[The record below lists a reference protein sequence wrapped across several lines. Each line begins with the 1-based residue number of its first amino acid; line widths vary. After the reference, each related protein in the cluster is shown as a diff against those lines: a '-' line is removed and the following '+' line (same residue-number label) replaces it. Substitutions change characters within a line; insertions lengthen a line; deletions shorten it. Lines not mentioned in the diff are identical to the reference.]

1 MISDVVYE
9 RIIKKKYEGRDYAKC
24 FLFIFLCIVIP
35 AVVLFAVANFIEGG
49 IYILLS
55 MVGYIILLYVAAIII
70 AIGLVKNTSYEYEY
84 TFVNGDM
91 TIDKI
96 IAKNK
101 RKRMIS
107 FDVKLVEDMGVY
119 DPQKFA
125 DNKDITTLVYSDTYA
140 GEGDIYMDFR
150 HPSIGRTVLVIKS
163 DERLEKALKPYIKRH
178 VFKAA
183 FPDA

>member
-9 RIIKKKYEGRDYAKC
+9 QIIKKKYEGRDYAKC
-24 FLFIFLCIVIP
+24 LLYIFLCIVIP
-35 AVVLFAVANFIEGG
+35 SVVLLAVAYFVTGG
-49 IYILLS
+49 IYIILS
-55 MVGYIILLYVAAIII
+55 MLGYIVLLYIAAIII
-70 AIGLVKNTSYEYEY
+70 AIGLVRNTSFEYEY
-84 TFVNGDM
+84 AFVNGEM
-91 TIDKI
+91 TVDKI
-96 IAKNK
+96 IAKAK
-101 RKRMIS
+101 RKRMIA
-107 FDVKLVEDMGVY
+107 FDVKLVDDMGVY

-125 DNKDITTLVYSDTYA
+125 GNKDITTLVYSDTYA

-163 DERLEKALKPYIKRH
+163 DERLEKALKPYVKRH